1 MDKASDMASR
11 CRPVSTQIFTERA
24 INPKFDGITTEE
36 MVRELVD
43 RKQAHVDQLSA
54 VVALFTAPPALRGLA
69 KTEERPRPVPAL
81 PPAPKHAPAASP
93 ATAPEGSSLNERIVA
108 VLLAAE
114 GRGLRHR
121 ELTEQL
127 VAGGWTTKSADKGK
141 MVSSALSA
149 MVAKKALKR
158 RGDRVM
164 LPSAQDATSTPAK
177 KRGASKKTAAPKS
190 APASK
195 SAQPKKGKAPVRP
208 PAGKQVADFVL
219 AALVEAAA
227 PSKPAELIPRMKR
240 AGWST
245 AAKNAE
251 KMIENTLR
259 KLVAKKKAK
268 SLGSRTFQATGG

>member
-1 MDKASDMASR
+1 MDKASDMDSR

-54 VVALFTAPPALRGLA
+54 VVALFDAPPAHRPLA
-69 KTEERPRPVPAL
+69 KTEGRPRPVPAL
-81 PPAPKHAPAASP
+81 PPAPPAEAAAPP
-93 ATAPEGSSLNERIVA
+93 ATAPDGSSLNERIVA

-114 GRGLRHR
+114 GRGLRSR
-121 ELTEQL
+121 EITERL
-127 VAGGWTTKSADKGK
+127 LAAGWTTKSPDKGK
-141 MVSSALSA
+141 MVSSALSG

-158 RGDRVM
+158 RGDLLT
-164 LPSAQDATSTPAK
+164 LPTGQEATSASAVAPAKK

-190 APASK
+190 AP
-195 SAQPKKGKAPVRP
+195 PKKGKAPVRP
-208 PAGKQVADFVL
+208 PAGQQVADFVL

-227 PSKPAELIPRMKR
+227 PSKPGELIPRMKR
-240 AGWST
+240 AGWTS

>member
-1 MDKASDMASR
+1 MDKASDMDSR

-43 RKQAHVDQLSA
+43 RKQAHVEQLSA
-54 VVALFTAPPALRGLA
+54 VVALFAAPPALRGLA
-69 KTEERPRPVPAL
+69 KTEDRPRPVPAL
-81 PPAPKHAPAASP
+81 PPAPKAAPAASQ

-114 GRGLRHR
+114 GRGLRSR
-121 ELTEQL
+121 VITERL
-127 VAGGWTTKSADKGK
+127 LAAGWTTKSPDKGK

-158 RGDRVM
+158 RGDLLT
-164 LPSAQDATSTPAK
+164 LPSAQDAASAP
-177 KRGASKKTAAPKS
+177 SKKTRAAKKVAAPKS
-190 APASK
+190 APA
-195 SAQPKKGKAPVRP
+195 KKGKAPVRP
-208 PAGKQVADFVL
+208 PPGKQVADFVL

-227 PSKPAELIPRMKR
+227 PSKPGELIPRMKR
-240 AGWST
+240 AGWSS

-268 SLGSRTFQATGG
+268 SLGSRTFQAIGG

>member
-1 MDKASDMASR
+1 MDKARDMASI

-43 RKQAHVDQLSA
+43 RKQAHVEQLSA
-54 VVALFTAPPALRGLA
+54 VVALFTTSA
-69 KTEERPRPVPAL
+69 ERPGLSKTHERARPVPAL
-81 PPAPKHAPAASP
+81 PPAPKAAPAESP

-114 GRGLRHR
+114 GRGLRSR
-121 ELTEQL
+121 EITERL
-127 VAGGWTTKSADKGK
+127 LAAGWATKSPDKGK

-158 RGDRVM
+158 RGDRLM
-164 LPSAQDATSTPAK
+164 LPSGQEAASAPSK
-177 KRGASKKTAAPKS
+177 KSRASKKAAAPKT
-190 APASK
+190 AP
-195 SAQPKKGKAPVRP
+195 PKKGKAPVRP
-208 PAGKQVADFVL
+208 PPGKQVADFVL
-219 AALVEAAA
+219 AALVDAAG
-227 PSKPAELIPRMKR
+227 PSKPGELIPRMKR
-240 AGWST
+240 AGWTS

-259 KLVAKKKAK
+259 KLVAKRKAK
-268 SLGSRTFQATGG
+268 SLGSRTFQAVGG